1 MSGLCALA
9 GLVLVFIYV
18 VQIKEQLKDEIRKL
32 QGDRDEIFGWTGFT
46 RPQEGEYGFAVIKL
60 DKEWVVR
67 YGEVLKVEAR
77 LVWMSELNS
86 AHDVCSVNPDYTF
99 VNKHPAEQL
108 AYILNL
114 KGSKRK

>member
-1 MSGLCALA
+1 MTGLFALA

-32 QGDRDEIFGWTGFT
+32 QGDRDEIFSWTGFT

-67 YGEVLKVEAR
+67 YGEVLKVQGRMA
-77 LVWMSELNS
+77 WMSELNC
-86 AHDVCSVNPDYTF
+86 ADDVCTVKQEYIF
-99 VNKHPAEQL
+99 INKHPAEQL
-108 AYILNL
+108 AYLLNL
-114 KGSKRK
+114 KNSKKK